1 MVMAK
6 ATRDEMKLEALRY
19 MKQLHLSDEMLREFA
34 VHGTV
39 YLSGSPDDV
48 CEVFN
53 ESVIEKIQEEY
64 EQDVM
69 VYHVIRSQ
77 VFGEEM
83 LTMLTVSQEKD
94 EWDGYFTDLGNGSFL
109 TYAHV
114 QSDMEDG
121 ISSVVIAP
129 AEGGGILRIG

>member
-1 MVMAK
+1 MAK

-39 YLSGSPDDV
+39 YAYNGLSTEY
-48 CEVFN
+48 EVFDK
-53 ESVIEKIQEEY
+53 SVIEKIQEEY

-83 LTMLTVSQEKD
+83 LTMLTVSQEKE
-94 EWDGYFTDLGNGSFL
+94 EWDGYFTDLGNGGFL